1 MTDFTQIGKDV
12 LELTPA
18 QRERLALQMWE
29 RLLEREEAA
38 ADSSV
43 DPGGIKSLFLIIK
56 SRDQELETKPA
67 TSISHEEFLDRTSG
81 K

>member
-1 MTDFTQIGKDV
+1 
-12 LELTPA
+12 
-18 QRERLALQMWE
+18 MWE
-29 RLLEREEAA
+29 RLIEREEAA

>member
-1 MTDFTQIGKDV
+1 
-12 LELTPA
+12 
-18 QRERLALQMWE
+18 MWE
-29 RLLEREEAA
+29 RLIEREEAT

-43 DPGGIKSLFLIIK
+43 DPDGIKSLFLIIK
-56 SRDQELETKPA
+56 SRDQELETKLA

>member
-1 MTDFTQIGKDV
+1 MTDFAQIEKDV

-29 RLLEREEAA
+29 RLIKGEEAS

-43 DPGGIKSLFLIIK
+43 DPGSIKIAL

-67 TSISHEEFLDRTSG
+67 TSISHEEFINRTSG